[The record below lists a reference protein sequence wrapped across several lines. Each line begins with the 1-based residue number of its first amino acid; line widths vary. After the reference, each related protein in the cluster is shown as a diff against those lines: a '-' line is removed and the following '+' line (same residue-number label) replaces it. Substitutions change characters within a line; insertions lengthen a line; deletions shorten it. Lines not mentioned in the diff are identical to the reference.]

1 MFAQYKARLQLV
13 RQMNITS
20 CHYALSWHVGGSFM
34 RLLLAGGKSPAIF
47 DSELVFLLAPNRGDI
62 PIDRVFR
69 SVSRIKGE
77 LEIAGIIDIDDMG
90 KDWTDDDTYSSS
102 SGADFDAVPI
112 ITKGITGVEPIH
124 VDLRFKANM
133 FLADAGIVSVPVL
146 IKAFTNSNALT
157 NATMHRLSTDNI
169 MLGAD
174 NIFTMR
180 LPYTDGYDRLN
191 HTQGIAL
198 LDRIVQ
204 LQQTST
210 VQQLVPFTVQGG
222 TMAIVGAGTPEMD
235 ACLLL
240 DAAQLRKEGLVMV
253 TNDTTINGKCTSV
266 EIVDATDPVVAAAS
280 EPCPICFEKAQLFVP
295 LRCHHTFCVQ
305 CLSKHMLHGATNPA
319 GWSACPLCRA
329 HISVV

>member
-20 CHYALSWHVGGSFM
+20 HHYALSWHVGGSFM

-62 PIDRVFR
+62 LIDRVFR
-69 SVSRIKGE
+69 SVGRIRGE
-77 LEIAGIIDIDDMG
+77 LEIAGIIDTTDKG
-90 KDWTDDDTYSSS
+90 NDWVEEPNYTSS

-133 FLADAGIVSVPVL
+133 FIADAGVVTVPVL
-146 IKAFTNSNALT
+146 IKAFTNSSALT
-157 NATMHRLSTDNI
+157 NTSMHHLATDNI

-180 LPYTDGYDRLN
+180 ISYTNGYDRLN

-204 LQQTST
+204 LQQTGT
-210 VQQLVPFTVQGG
+210 VQQLVPFTIQGG
-222 TMAIVGAGTPEMD
+222 AMTVLGANTPEMD
-235 ACLLL
+235 ASLLL

-253 TNDTTINGKCTSV
+253 SNDATINGSHTCV
-266 EIVDATDPVVAAAS
+266 EIVDATDPLVAAES
-280 EPCPICFEKAQLFVP
+280 EPCPICFEAAKLFVP

-305 CLSKHMLHGATNPA
+305 CLSKHMLKGTTNPA